1 MRHTRRSHR
10 RRGRLVFHL
19 MATSG
24 DFSRP
29 TVGSRARL
37 LLLPLLFLKWPLTP
51 RAFWTIES
59 RVVKLP
65 VAFCK
70 CWKLTCRC
78 EGQRG
83 REWKRQGKVC
93 QVPFLFGF
101 SLLCFALLVCL
112 LNFSW
117 ITIQPFRVAVW
128 LLKYLKSCSEL
139 LWEKRDR
146 PREQEA
152 EEMRVLF
159 CMIIK
164 LSET

>member
-1 MRHTRRSHR
+1 MRHTRRSP
-10 RRGRLVFHL
+10 RGRLVFHL

-24 DFSRP
+24 DFPRP
-29 TVGSRARL
+29 TVGHVPGFIPSPGRWPHAH
-37 LLLPLLFLKWPLTP
+37 FEQLK
-51 RAFWTIES
+51 
-59 RVVKLP
+59 VVSICP
-65 VAFCK
+65 FAFCS
-70 CWKLTCRC
+70 CCKLTCRC
-78 EGQRG
+78 KVNG
-83 REWKRQGKVC
+83 RTKRKRRKKVC

-117 ITIQPFRVAVW
+117 IAIQLFRVAVW
-128 LLKYLKSCSEL
+128 LLKYLNSCSKL

-152 EEMRVLF
+152 EQMRVLF